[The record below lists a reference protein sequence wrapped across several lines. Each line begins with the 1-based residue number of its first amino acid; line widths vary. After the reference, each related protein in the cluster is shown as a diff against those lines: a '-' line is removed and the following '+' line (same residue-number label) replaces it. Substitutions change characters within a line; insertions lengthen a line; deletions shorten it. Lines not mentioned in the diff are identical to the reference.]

1 MNNIELTVEY
11 PPLEISTEKWLKE
24 QLVSFYFQLT
34 RTQSIPY
41 LETLSKQYSNILDT
55 IKNKCPDEWIQKKY
69 LYYFFIL
76 IAQTRDIVDGKGEH
90 DISYMMIWN
99 LYQYYPLMAVF
110 MIDSMVNSA
119 HGCYPTYGSWRDI
132 KYVCQYVRRQS
143 PKGQDDPLI
152 ELCII
157 IMNNQLKKDL
167 HTWKYTKKA
176 FSKEHISNVAKWIPR
191 ENKKFDWLYEKL
203 VIRWTENQF
212 PALLNTPHTVD
223 TSRFSD
229 SYNKALSKAKR
240 LYRKT
245 IALLNKGLETT
256 EIKLCSN
263 TTIDIIPK
271 NVSKITM
278 IKQPRL
284 IFEKDCSGNFQKWFK
299 EKNKENSQSKYD
311 DIIMGCFDFS
321 TQPSRGRIY
330 DKNILKKDWYKPNN
344 NILRPDDSRSS
355 SSVTNK
361 EMIPNPDEA
370 DLLQRFQNW
379 HSLQPFSYF
388 VEKGISLA
396 RQHKQYIDSQTTMEP
411 NLSTSTT
418 TSTSTSTSPPTQQ
431 PRAASKLDFE
441 IDLLNSQWRE
451 LVHHLSSNTGT
462 KTIANILPIVDIS
475 YPMQHPDKESYYTA
489 IGMAMFIAEKSSFG
503 RRILALDNQPLWI
516 NLETTTQFVHMIQKF
531 EMETQS
537 FQNSYCNY
545 IEGVDFVVDSLSKT
559 KMKRNFINDIELV
572 IFSNFYTNFHTQEGE
587 RQNIPDLY
595 KNMCLSFS
603 KIIDRRSYP
612 RVVFWNLN
620 KNNMGVI
627 PNEGTILHQVLQN
640 GTNAHNCSANLFD
653 NPRVRFFSGFSPS
666 LMRVFYDTK
675 KMTAYESVCHILN
688 SNRYD
693 YLRIFLHKCENM
705 IIHECPLA
713 TVHTSED

>member
-1 MNNIELTVEY
+1 MNNTEY
-11 PPLEISTEKWLKE
+11 PTLEISTEKWLKE

-34 RTQSIPY
+34 RTQSTPC
-41 LETLSKQYSNILDT
+41 LETLSKQYSNVLDT
-55 IKNKCPDEWIQKKY
+55 IKNKCPDECIQKKF
-69 LYYFFIL
+69 LHYFFIL

-90 DISYMMIWN
+90 DITYMMIWN
-99 LYQYYPLMAVF
+99 LYKYYPLMAVF
-110 MIDSMVNSA
+110 MVDSMVNSA

-132 KYVCQYVRRQS
+132 KYLCQYIRGQS
-143 PKGQDDPLI
+143 HRGQDDPLI

-167 HTWKYTKKA
+167 HTWKFTKKA
-176 FSKEHISNVAKWIPR
+176 FSKECISNVAKWIPR

-203 VIRWTENQF
+203 VIEWTGNQF

-229 SYNKALSKAKR
+229 TYNRALSKAKR

-263 TTIDIIPK
+263 TTSTIIPK
-271 NVSKITM
+271 NVSKTTM
-278 IKQPRL
+278 IKQPSL
-284 IFEKDCSGNFQKWFK
+284 IFIKDCSGNFQKYVNN
-299 EKNKENSQSKYD
+299 KNNN
-311 DIIMGCFDFS
+311 INNLNNNILIGCFDFS
-321 TQPSRGRIY
+321 LQPTKERIY
-330 DKNILKKDWYKPNN
+330 DKNILQKDWYKETRLSIN
-344 NILRPDDSRSS
+344 SH
-355 SSVTNK
+355 SSVSVADKDTNLK
-361 EMIPNPDEA
+361 P
-370 DLLQRFQNW
+370 FQNW
-379 HSLQPFSYF
+379 HSLLPFSYL
-388 VEKGISLA
+388 VDKGISLA
-396 RQHKQYIDSQTTMEP
+396 RQYKQYLESH
-411 NLSTSTT
+411 
-418 TSTSTSTSPPTQQ
+418 PPDTQHTQ
-431 PRAASKLDFE
+431 HTEHTPSKLDFE
-441 IDLLNSQWRE
+441 INLLNAQWRE
-451 LVHHLSSNTGT
+451 LVHHLSNNTGT
-462 KTIANILPIVDIS
+462 KSIANILPIVDIS

-503 RRILALDNQPLWI
+503 RRILALDNQPIWI
-516 NLETTTQFVHMIQKF
+516 NLETTTQFVDMIQKF
-531 EMETQS
+531 DTETQS
-537 FQNSYCNY
+537 SQNSYCNY

-559 KMKRNFINDIELV
+559 KMKRNFINELELV
-572 IFSNFYTNFHTQEGE
+572 IFSNFYTNFHTTDGE

-595 KNMCLSFS
+595 KNMCSSFS

-627 PNEGTILHQVLQN
+627 PNEGTILHQVSQA
-640 GTNAHNCSANLFD
+640 GTNDGNSESPDLFD
-653 NPRVRFFSGFSPS
+653 NPRVRLFSGFSPS

-693 YLRIFLHKCENM
+693 YLQIFLDRCDNM
-705 IIHECPLA
+705 IRETPL
-713 TVHTSED
+713 S